1 MPLATTIFCAGLLL
15 LVLAPVAP
23 IVYQAFLDKPLYDRD
38 GTLTLGNFVRLVQDK
53 DFEPA
58 LLNTLEF
65 VALSTA
71 ISIVLALVFCLVLER
86 VAIPFRRTLR
96 LLILSPIFI
105 SPLIMAFAWSLLY
118 GPGGFATL
126 FLRLN
131 LGFGLPNLN
140 SLGGMSLIAGVVH
153 APVSYLYF
161 AAAASNIPEAFERA
175 ARTAGAGG
183 WMTIRTILLPLLKPA
198 IVYCVLLNVLL
209 VVDLLAVPLIIGEP
223 ARILVLST
231 FLYTKGAISVR
242 MDYGIIAAAAVFMIV
257 LVQGFIW
264 AQSRWIGDA
273 RRYETVGARAMRG
286 GLARWPRI
294 GWLVSVVLA
303 LYVVATTLVP
313 AAFLVL
319 RSFTGILT
327 PLLPIRDVLTL
338 ENYGAIL
345 QFEQYRRSIWNSL
358 LISTLGGAVAVGLTF
373 LTAVFAYRTTPRVRG
388 FVEDRKSTR
397 LNSSH

>member
-1 MPLATTIFCAGLLL
+1 ML
-15 LVLAPVAP
+15 
-23 IVYQAFLDKPLYDRD
+23 
-38 GTLTLGNFVRLVQDK
+38 
-53 DFEPA
+53 
-58 LLNTLEF
+58 
-65 VALSTA
+65 
-71 ISIVLALVFCLVLER
+71 
-86 VAIPFRRTLR
+86 FR
-96 LLILSPIFI
+96 S
-105 SPLIMAFAWSLLY
+105 
-118 GPGGFATL
+118 
-126 FLRLN
+126 
-131 LGFGLPNLN
+131 
-140 SLGGMSLIAGVVH
+140 
-153 APVSYLYF
+153 
-161 AAAASNIPEAFERA
+161 
-175 ARTAGAGG
+175 
-183 WMTIRTILLPLLKPA
+183 
-198 IVYCVLLNVLL
+198 
-209 VVDLLAVPLIIGEP
+209 
-223 ARILVLST
+223 
-231 FLYTKGAISVR
+231 
-242 MDYGIIAAAAVFMIV
+242 AAAVFMIV

-373 LTAVFAYRTTPRVRG
+373 LTAVFA
-388 FVEDRKSTR
+388 ST
-397 LNSSH
+397 SS